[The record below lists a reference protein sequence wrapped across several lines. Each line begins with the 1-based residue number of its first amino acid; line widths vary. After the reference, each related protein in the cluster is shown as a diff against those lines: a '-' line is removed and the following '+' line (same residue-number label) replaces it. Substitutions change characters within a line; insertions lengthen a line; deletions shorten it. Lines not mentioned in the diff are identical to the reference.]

1 MIPIVIT
8 FFRQSFVMSTIM
20 GECKLIWAKFGRLEY
35 LTPAKRDFLG
45 VRLVSDESSAAIV
58 LKTNIKIKKE

>member
-1 MIPIVIT
+1 
-8 FFRQSFVMSTIM
+8 MSTIM